1 MTVVIECDLR
11 HLFGPIRDQGERPTC
26 MAFAASDAH
35 AAARRGSW
43 EALSCEYAYFH
54 ALKQDRSCRRGG
66 VTLKGTLSAIRD
78 DGQPPE
84 AKCSY
89 LYKEPANV
97 SQWQPPSDVKP
108 IYRCDSEYWGASAAA
123 IRRQL
128 DSGVPVITT
137 MCLSAGFFVPG
148 VGGIIAANE
157 PPDTHLRH
165 AVIAV
170 GHGNRN
176 GKRFILVRNSWGPD
190 WGLDGYA
197 WVSEAYL
204 EPRLHLMA
212 EMKEDLTNVPPNP
225 DAENLRSGVA

>member
-1 MTVVIECDLR
+1 MTVVIQCDLR

-35 AAARRGSW
+35 AAARTGSW

-54 ALKQDRSCRRGG
+54 ALKQDGSCGRGG
-66 VTLKGTLSAIRD
+66 VTLKGMLSAIRD

-84 AKCSY
+84 GECPY
-89 LYKEPANV
+89 FYKELANV
-97 SQWQPPSDVKP
+97 AQWQPPLDVSP
-108 IYRCDSEYWGASAAA
+108 IYRRASEYRSASVAT
-123 IRRQL
+123 IRQQL
-128 DSGVPVITT
+128 DSGVPLITT
-137 MCLSAGFFVPG
+137 LCLSAAFFAPD
-148 VGGIIAANE
+148 VGGIIAVNE
-157 PPDTHLRH
+157 PPDPHLRH
-165 AVIAV
+165 AVVAV

-176 GKRFILVRNSWGPD
+176 GERFILVRNSWGPG

-212 EMKEDLTNVPPNP
+212 EMTEDLTNVPPNSN
-225 DAENLRSGVA
+225 AENLRDGVA